1 MDFRLWTWILDLGL
15 WLGLDNNEF
24 NDGVDKDDKDDDID
38 DLRGDVWHQV
48 QDDDDHDDY
57 SRYREEVSNEQE
69 RQCDQDC
76 QYRWENS

>member
-1 MDFRLWTWILDLGL
+1 M
-15 WLGLDNNEF
+15 
-24 NDGVDKDDKDDDID
+24 
-38 DLRGDVWHQV
+38 

-76 QYRWENS
+76 QYR